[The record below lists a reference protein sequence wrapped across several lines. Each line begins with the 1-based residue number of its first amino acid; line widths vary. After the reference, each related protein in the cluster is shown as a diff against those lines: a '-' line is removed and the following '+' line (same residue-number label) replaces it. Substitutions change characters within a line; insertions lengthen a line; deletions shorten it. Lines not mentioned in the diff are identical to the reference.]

1 MSRSFLIGA
10 LLPCLLVGCY
20 KVGPDYVKPETE
32 LPGQWRFGDV
42 HQGSQ
47 PSLDASWWR
56 RFKDPVL
63 ERLIDTAVRNNLD
76 LNQAVGR
83 VEQFMGTYGA
93 VRSILFPQ
101 IIGAANIAKIYNA
114 NNQIGLSGGT
124 TADGGEI
131 DFARMGGGV
140 EWEIDVWG
148 QLRRAKESARAELLS
163 QEAVRRAILLTVVTQ
178 VTLTYVE
185 LRLQDADL
193 DITRSLVATL
203 ENELRIATTRFKE
216 GYSSELDLN
225 QVQSEYHRRA
235 AFIPKYEKAIAET
248 EHALCLL
255 LGQAPGPIPRGRNLD
270 ELMPLEVPRG
280 LPADLLRQRPDIQKA
295 EQDLIAANARIGV
308 AIGEYFPKIM
318 LTADAGQATT
328 QLATMFTPGANFW
341 ALGSGLVM
349 PIFTAGKIA
358 GHVQAAEGR
367 TSEALARYRQTVLN
381 AMKEVEDALIG
392 RTKNLAQ
399 LQEETARVKAT
410 ENYFKL
416 SRLRYDEGYTDYLTV
431 LDSLRQL
438 FDARIEQ
445 AEIKT
450 LALESSVSIYRAM
463 GGGWIE
469 GAETRLDVPKPK
481 EATFFP

>member
-1 MSRSFLIGA
+1 MIRSFGA
-10 LLPCLLVGCY
+10 GLLMTFLLAACY
-20 KVGPDYVKPETE
+20 KVGPDYQHPEVE
-32 LPGQWRFGDV
+32 LPRQWRFGQA
-42 HQGSQ
+42 HQGVQ
-47 PSLDASWWR
+47 PSLDAYWWR

-63 ERLIDTAVRNNLD
+63 ERLIDTAVQRNLD
-76 LNQAVGR
+76 LNQAVAR
-83 VEQFMGTYGA
+83 VEQFMGTYGS
-93 VRSILFPQ
+93 VRSLLLPQ
-101 IIGAANIAKIYNA
+101 IMGAANVSKIYNA
-114 NNQIGLSGGT
+114 DNQIGLSGGT
-124 TADGGEI
+124 TTDAGDVN
-131 DFARMGGGV
+131 FARMGGGL

-163 QEAVRRAILLTVVTQ
+163 QEAVRRAILLTVVTE
-178 VTLTYVE
+178 VALTYIQ

-193 DITRSLVATL
+193 EITRSLVSTL
-203 ENELRIATTRFKE
+203 ENELRIATSRFNE

-255 LGQAPGPIPRGRNLD
+255 LGQSPGPIPRGRTLE
-270 ELMPLEVPRG
+270 ELEPLEVPRG
-280 LPADLLRQRPDIQKA
+280 LPGDLLRQRPDIQKA

-308 AIGEYFPKIM
+308 ALGEYFPKII
-318 LTADAGQATT
+318 LTGDAGQATA
-328 QLATMFTPGANFW
+328 QLSTMFTPGANFW

-358 GHVQAAEGR
+358 GRVQAAEGK
-367 TSEALARYRQTVLN
+367 TGEALASYQESVLT
-381 AMKEVEDALIG
+381 AMKEVEDALVG

-399 LQEETARVKAT
+399 LDQESSRVKAT
-410 ENYFKL
+410 ESYFRL

-450 LALESSVSIYRAM
+450 LALASSVRIYRAM

-469 GAETRLDVPKPK
+469 GAEASLAVPKPR